1 MRLVLRTIFFVFV
14 SLIFISKPIA
24 ADASIT
30 LDTVKNIGIFYT
42 NSTGS
47 LIEKT
52 DEKIYGVRD
61 FYAPLFSNTTS
72 NLKAIWN
79 GAYRVSDTILNSVV
93 ALGHKTLEISD
104 YQIQNTGN
112 QIGGVIASVG
122 PNLRTFKADITLKT
136 SALIGVANS
145 KVNKV
150 VKDVALTVELPSKKE
165 NIALVA
171 KNSVAAENKSLAS
184 AVSAI
189 NFTFPD
195 PKELLSNI
203 YNVYSGIGKGILDA
217 SIHVVSQTGE
227 SWGTAAHGT
236 IGIISNLNDQIDVAT
251 VALGNAGYKG
261 VKNVI
266 DAGNVVGNGV
276 LNGQAKMVQ
285 KTGDIVT
292 SVALGAPRLFSKT
305 NILKTDSASFVQNYV
320 ASVGAIWDFIIDKIS
335 DPFVP
340 LFLSN
345 TTENA
350 TPIQVSAPSNST
362 TGEIDSSALNTKIN
376 TNSIIEKLVQVSS
389 YVPIENSDAIS
400 KLRYEMI
407 SLNTNSVNYLKNLI
421 SLQAARTDEGVYKTV
436 ERSSGGNGGGT
447 NILAGLTGILIGNN
461 GNISAT
467 ETLPL
472 TSGGTGL
479 STTPSYG
486 QLLMGNSSGFY
497 ELVSTS
503 TLGISAGAVDLSP
516 YFTLADWR
524 ATTTDALAEGS
535 TNKYYSST
543 LFANDLTATT
553 SLSNIQT
560 LGGLNSFGSN
570 TATTTANGN
579 LSVAGNIN
587 FNGLLF
593 QNGQPFT
600 NSQWVTNG
608 SDISYSTGNVGIGT
622 TSPVSQLAN
631 TSVNTLDGAG
641 TGSDLTNGFTWASNN
656 PGYAISAVN
665 NSSATNANGL
675 FVSTIGTASTN
686 RILTLNANG
695 ADTFVVQGNGN
706 VGVGT
711 SNPSNKLSVQGTSD
725 FSNTMTINS
734 GTNSGLNIFSND
746 IPGGSMA
753 LMLTEDTSAQTY
765 GIDTYGR
772 IMRFADAADGS
783 FYDAGI
789 DVNRGFF
796 ITGRS
801 AANAAFTIAADGNVG
816 IGSSTPTSKL
826 SVEGGGL
833 FNGNISAI
841 GLGSFGTL
849 NAAGNV
855 LVDSLGQIWMAGS
868 HRLTDQ
874 YGAVLNASGNY
885 ISNPSGDLYAG
896 DGTILSDT
904 SGNFSANGSGYFGGN
919 VGIGTSDPSSIFQV
933 QKPGDVTR
941 TISFTMDDPMITF
954 ANGGEPTG
962 KIANTYGSFQFGRG
976 DYSYFGINSSGAVG
990 SIADSYMGVGFP
1002 TYRNIL
1008 DDGSG
1013 NASFAGNVG
1022 VGSTTPGSILSI
1034 GNTGGINFNA
1044 GSAATSTF
1052 GGNLNVAGNINF
1064 NGSFLQNNVPFVGSQ
1079 WTTSGSNI
1087 SYSSGKIGIGTSTPT
1102 SKFTIVQ
1109 SGTSAIDGL
1118 QIQDNG
1124 GRYSRI
1130 YHQGGNGLMFDDTDR
1145 VTFNTDAYFS
1155 AALSTASLLVGT
1167 SISNAGANYGGNVAV
1182 TDGFYVQNNVGV
1194 GSTTPWG
1201 QLSVNPNGIT
1211 GPSFVVGSSTATN
1224 FIVTNGGDVGIGT
1237 STPSATLGLQGSIG
1251 VNGTQLYLAAN
1262 GNVGIGTASPSSR
1275 FSVGASSQFQI
1286 DSSGII
1292 QKIGGV
1298 TNTALNASYLNLVN
1312 SGGDAIIANNTASAN
1327 SNIILRGG
1335 QSSGVLKF
1343 EPVSGTEIMRILTTG
1358 VGIGT
1363 TTPWGQ
1369 FSINP
1374 NGITG
1379 PSFVVGS
1386 STATQFVVTNGGNVL
1401 VNSATDLSSSYRFQV
1416 NANNGFGA
1424 YVNGTIYAT
1433 NTITSATN
1441 IGAPSFGCNCNGSLG
1456 IGFNG
1461 SLNSQ
1466 SLGISL
1472 QALGGPIT
1480 FLTNSAAEKMRL
1492 DVSGN
1497 LGIGTTTP
1505 WGQLSVNSNGISG
1518 PSFVIGSSTATSFIV
1533 DSGGNAGVGTT
1544 TPGAKFSVQG
1554 NGLFSGA
1561 LTLGGALSAVS
1572 ITTTGGGSLNTING
1586 ALYAPSELRV
1596 GPPASG
1602 GCSSA
1607 ACIGTLSASSI
1618 GLILKG
1624 SSSQTG
1630 DLTRWI
1636 NSSGATMSVV
1646 NAAGSFGV
1654 GTSSPL
1660 ARLDVVGTNNGT
1672 TPLFQVSSLA
1682 SFATTTRFFVDS
1694 GGNVAIGSASA
1705 SAAKFQV
1712 TGTDSST
1719 AWFVNTATHSST
1731 AGAGIIGFSDS
1742 GGALSSGDRL
1752 GFFLLGGAMDGASTR
1767 NNSAGITSFA
1777 TQSWSGSAAGANLQ
1791 FLVQPNNTI
1800 GTGNRLAAMTVDQ
1813 NGFVGVGSTTP
1824 WGLFSINPNGL
1835 TGGAPAFVV
1844 GSSTSV
1850 SLIVTSG
1857 GYVGIGT
1864 TTPAFP
1870 LDVYTTASSNQ
1881 SYGYLSSSGTV
1892 GTASGANSYS
1902 IRAQGRIMAPEF
1914 NAVSDA
1920 RLKNVNFELT
1930 SDVALNALIKL
1941 KPVSFNWKNEP
1952 TGQPILGFLA
1962 QDVESVIPNAV
1973 SQVVTGNFPDQRMLD
1988 YNQITAVMVGAVK
2001 EIKIELDALSEKVS
2015 RITAWFAD
2023 GKFNVQSDVCVDDV
2037 CVSKEQFKQMLL
2049 NSGMSQTTVINDT
2062 PSDTPNNTSTTTED
2076 TSTTTESTSTTTSP
2090 SEDVI
2095 PPTETPPD
2103 PAPVGTT
2110 PTSETATP

>member
-1 MRLVLRTIFFVFV
+1 MRFVLRTIFLVFF
-14 SLIFISKPIA
+14 SLIFISKPIV
-24 ADASIT
+24 ADASVATETI
-30 LDTVKNIGIFYT
+30 KNIGVFYA
-42 NSTGS
+42 NSTSS
-47 LIEKT
+47 LIDKT

-61 FYAPLFSNTTS
+61 FYVPLFNDTAK
-72 NLKAIWN
+72 NFKAIFE
-79 GAYRVSDTILNSVV
+79 GAYKVSDATLNSVISI
-93 ALGHKTLEISD
+93 GHKTLEISD
-104 YQIQNTGN
+104 YQINNTGN
-112 QIGGVIASVG
+112 KIGSVVASAG
-122 PNLRTFKADITLKT
+122 TALESLRGAVASKT
-136 SALIGVANS
+136 AVLIGATNS
-145 KVNKV
+145 KVNKM
-150 VKDVALTVELPSKKE
+150 VKEVGSTVKLPEKKE
-165 NIALVA
+165 NIELVA
-171 KNSVAAENKSLAS
+171 KSSLKAENKNLAS
-184 AVSAI
+184 AASAI

-195 PKELLSNI
+195 PKELISNV
-203 YNVYSGIGKGILDA
+203 YEVYSGLGNGILDA
-217 SIHVVSQTGE
+217 SIHTVSRTGE
-227 SWGTAAHGT
+227 SWATGAYGVVKV
-236 IGIISNLNDQIDVAT
+236 ISNLNDQIDDAT
-251 VALGNAGYKG
+251 VALGDAGYKG

-350 TPIQVSAPSNST
+350 TPIHVSAPSNSAT
-362 TGEIDSSALNTKIN
+362 DGTDPSALNTKIN

-421 SLQAARTDEGVYKTV
+421 SLQAARTDEGVYKTI

-479 STTPSYG
+479 SATPGYG

-516 YFTLADWR
+516 YFTLAGWR

-587 FNGLLF
+587 FTGAFL
-593 QNGQPFT
+593 QNGSPFVG
-600 NSQWVTNG
+600 SQWNTSG
-608 SDISYSTGNVGIGT
+608 SDISYSAGNVGIGTASPGEIFTIGGTNPKPVIGKNAHTSLYSLYDSQNNTTLEINSNTTNGFAGLALSNTDTTSGNTLGSFSFASAGTSASEKRGAVIGSSLESSAASAVNANLSFYTNNAGSLGERMRIAANGNVGIGT
-622 TSPVSQLAN
+622 TNPGAKLD
-631 TSVNTLDGAG
+631 VNGPTIITNPNNDGASPLVLNQTYPNGANFRMVGGEATAQAWSGSSPAASGFAAMGFGLAVPGNAAGVNPVFSTYTQADPTWRARLTIDSSNGNVGIGTTNPGAKLSVVASANYRNLGTSILQTGSALFAPGNFIEDYTGGSG
-641 TGSDLTNGFTWASNN
+641 TGGLSGFSYYQGQTSWFARNTTGNAASTDEVWRIDPNQNFILNPAGNSGKVGIGTTTPGSLLSIGGTNG
-656 PGYAISAVN
+656 ISFNAG
-665 NSSATNANGL
+665 SSATSTFGGNVSVNGNL
-675 FVSTIGTASTN
+675 NFNGSFLQNGSPFVGSQWNTSGSDISYSAGNVGIGTASPTAKLEVN
-686 RILTLNANG
+686 GTTKLGGLLSLSNG
-695 ADTFVVQGNGN
+695 AAAVTIDSSNAPYDIKINAFNGVQFSLGEYYGTGAMLARNAKAVYGSLTDGIGFLSS
-706 VGVGT
+706 GVENMT
-711 SNPSNKLSVQGTSD
+711 MLSS
-725 FSNTMTINS
+725 
-734 GTNSGLNIFSND
+734 
-746 IPGGSMA
+746 
-753 LMLTEDTSAQTY
+753 
-765 GIDTYGR
+765 
-772 IMRFADAADGS
+772 
-783 FYDAGI
+783 
-789 DVNRGFF
+789 
-796 ITGRS
+796 
-801 AANAAFTIAADGNVG
+801 GNVG
-816 IGSSTPTSKL
+816 IGS
-826 SVEGGGL
+826 
-833 FNGNISAI
+833 
-841 GLGSFGTL
+841 
-849 NAAGNV
+849 
-855 LVDSLGQIWMAGS
+855 
-868 HRLTDQ
+868 
-874 YGAVLNASGNY
+874 
-885 ISNPSGDLYAG
+885 
-896 DGTILSDT
+896 
-904 SGNFSANGSGYFGGN
+904 
-919 VGIGTSDPSSIFQV
+919 
-933 QKPGDVTR
+933 
-941 TISFTMDDPMITF
+941 
-954 ANGGEPTG
+954 
-962 KIANTYGSFQFGRG
+962 
-976 DYSYFGINSSGAVG
+976 
-990 SIADSYMGVGFP
+990 
-1002 TYRNIL
+1002 
-1008 DDGSG
+1008 
-1013 NASFAGNVG
+1013 
-1022 VGSTTPGSILSI
+1022 TTPGSLLSL
-1034 GNTGGINFNA
+1034 GTTGGINFNA
-1044 GSAATSTF
+1044 GVTATSTF

-1064 NGSFLQNNVPFVGSQ
+1064 NGSFLQNGSPFVGSQ
-1079 WTTSGSNI
+1079 WNTSGSDI
-1087 SYSSGKIGIGTSTPT
+1087 SYSAGKVGIGTTTPT

-1118 QIQDNG
+1118 QIQDSG
-1124 GRYSRI
+1124 GRYARI

-1201 QLSVNPNGIT
+1201 QLSV
-1211 GPSFVVGSSTATN
+1211 
-1224 FIVTNGGDVGIGT
+1224 
-1237 STPSATLGLQGSIG
+1237 
-1251 VNGTQLYLAAN
+1251 
-1262 GNVGIGTASPSSR
+1262 
-1275 FSVGASSQFQI
+1275 
-1286 DSSGII
+1286 
-1292 QKIGGV
+1292 
-1298 TNTALNASYLNLVN
+1298 
-1312 SGGDAIIANNTASAN
+1312 
-1327 SNIILRGG
+1327 
-1335 QSSGVLKF
+1335 
-1343 EPVSGTEIMRILTTG
+1343 
-1358 VGIGT
+1358 
-1363 TTPWGQ
+1363 
-1369 FSINP
+1369 NP

-2110 PTSETATP
+2110 PTPETATP